1 MTQMPE
7 EISRRLRS
15 QRGVVTRA
23 QALGAGM
30 TTSGVRTEVRNGR
43 WNRAAPGVYVLNGS
57 ATTWEQ
63 ALWIAHLHLGADSCI
78 SHEAAGR
85 LHGLPEAPGGIVSLS
100 VPHGRRPRLSDAR
113 VRRVDDLEQDHVVR
127 LDGLPTTTLPRTIV
141 DLSSVLHIA
150 RLRLLVE
157 RVVIERRTSLAQVG
171 ATLAGLRR
179 QGKPGVTLL
188 CRVLDDLGPG
198 DGIPNGELERL
209 FDDCVTRS
217 GLPVPLHEHP
227 LPGFGARTGFV
238 DRCWPDAR
246 LIVEL
251 DGRKWHSRRQQV
263 LADHD
268 RALQAQAAGFETTRL
283 LWEHV
288 HSDGTRTATTLRSI
302 YERRTALLRSAGR
315 LTPRAAG

>member
-1 MTQMPE
+1 M
-7 EISRRLRS
+7 
-15 QRGVVTRA
+15 G
-23 QALGAGM
+23 
-30 TTSGVRTEVRNGR
+30 
-43 WNRAAPGVYVLNGS
+43 GS
-57 ATTWEQ
+57 SPPRC
-63 ALWIAHLHLGADSCI
+63 GSCV

-85 LHGLPEAPGGIVSLS
+85 LHGLPESPGGIVSLS
-100 VPHGRRPRLSDAR
+100 VPHGRRPRIADAR
-113 VRRVDDLEQDHVVR
+113 VRRVDDLGQDQIVR
-127 LDGLPTTTLPRTIV
+127 FDGLPTTGLPRTIV

-157 RVVIERRTSLAQVG
+157 RVVVERRTSLAQVG

-188 CRVLDDLGPG
+188 CRVLDELGPG

-209 FDDCVTRS
+209 FDDLVIRS
-217 GLPVPLHEHP
+217 GLPAPVHEHP
-227 LPGFGARTGFV
+227 LPGLGARTGFV

-251 DGRKWHSRRQQV
+251 DGRKWHTRRQQM

-268 RALQAQAAGFETTRL
+268 RSLQAQAAGFETIRL

-288 HSDGTRTATTLRSI
+288 HSDGTRTATTLRRI
-302 YERRTALLRSAGR
+302 HDRRTTLLR
-315 LTPRAAG
+315 RAAG